1 MPLNHKNIESM
12 SRDEKMRSEAQILRK
27 VFQMLLMSGM
37 NMLRETLPFSPL
49 SARYRPTVYH
59 LRPPDYSLLTKLST
73 TPVIQNIPTFP
84 SLSNT
89 TAPSCNT
96 RQIRYREQTD
106 GGEGRSPSSVLF
118 QLQDQLQG
126 QLTDHSKCH
135 SHEGIY

>member
-1 MPLNHKNIESM
+1 
-12 SRDEKMRSEAQILRK
+12 
-27 VFQMLLMSGM
+27 
-37 NMLRETLPFSPL
+37 MLRETLPFSPL

-96 RQIRYREQTD
+96 HPPADLTHISSHADPSNFSGERRAGRKRQQYLRQIRYREQTD
-106 GGEGRSPSSVLF
+106 GGEGRSPSSDLF

-126 QLTDHSKCH
+126 QLTDHSKCR